1 MAFAETQDL
10 NSCQNKEILLHNLD
24 TIYSRTRNISKENST
39 IETGLHYVEN
49 LKEMMAGFHT
59 DTVSVLANGME
70 TIQWDTLEKNKK
82 IIVYRIIQE
91 LLVNMKKH
99 SQASLVAVSFK
110 KIEKKL
116 HIDYSDN
123 GVGTT
128 LKEINFGNG
137 LQNVENRI
145 LTINGTITFD
155 NKSNN
160 GFKTSFKI
168 PI

>member
-1 MAFAETQDL
+1 
-10 NSCQNKEILLHNLD
+10 LLQNLD

-39 IETGLHYVEN
+39 IDTGLHYAEN

-59 DTVSVLANGME
+59 DAVSVLSNGME
-70 TIQWDTLEKNKK
+70 TIQWNTLEKNKK
-82 IIVYRIIQE
+82 IIVYRVIQE

-116 HIDYSDN
+116 QIDYSDN

-155 NKSNN
+155 KKSNN
-160 GFKTSFKI
+160 GFKTSFTI